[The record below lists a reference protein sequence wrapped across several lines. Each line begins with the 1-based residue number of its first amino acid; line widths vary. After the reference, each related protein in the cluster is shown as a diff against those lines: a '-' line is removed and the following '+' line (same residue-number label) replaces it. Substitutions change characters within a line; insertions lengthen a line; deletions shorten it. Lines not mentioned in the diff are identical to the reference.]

1 MKKISILLL
10 ITILLVGG
18 CTTTKKESKEKANPN
33 KIVLNKYYIHTY
45 NEEYEKVKEKY
56 TDAAKERIKFINSKE
71 GVYVK
76 EIEDEKYEFTFTY
89 TKDTI
94 DINNVG
100 YYKYKIKDNK
110 LYLDDKANN
119 IKIIFERKDK

>member
-10 ITILLVGG
+10 ITILLIGG
-18 CTTTKKESKEKANPN
+18 CTSTKKVKKTKDNPN
-33 KIVLNKYYIHTY
+33 KIVLNTEYINNSDLGREQITF
-45 NEEYEKVKEKY
+45 
-56 TDAAKERIKFINSKE
+56 TNSKE

-76 EIEDEKYEFTFTY
+76 EIEDEEYKFTFTY

-110 LYLDDKANN
+110 LYLDDKANR
-119 IKIIFERKDK
+119 IKMIFER